1 MEKNRNFLRT
11 RRSSRFLIW
20 APIIAV
26 VIVFFVPSVVPA
38 KVYLDINAPE
48 ARRLSIA
55 VQSPIP
61 MEGSEPTPL
70 IAREVREVL
79 AGDLDFSGVFRV
91 LDPVLYMEDLGTTGI
106 TSGTFLFDD
115 WELINAEALV
125 KVGYLLKQNGD
136 VELEFHLFDVFQRK
150 EVTARRWKG
159 SPAQL
164 RNMTHMF
171 SNEILKQVTG
181 EEGVFLTRILFVQ
194 ATGQNKEIY
203 SMDYDGADVRR
214 LTRNG
219 SINLSPEWWPDG
231 NGLVYTSYKHGEP
244 DIYSLAL
251 RGGEERIADGPGVDV
266 GAEFSPDGRQMA
278 FMKNEDGNPDIY
290 VSDNRGK
297 GLKRITW
304 LKSVEASP
312 TWSPD
317 GKRMAFVS
325 DRYGT
330 PQVFVMN
337 ADGSGVGRVTLE
349 GSYNTSPA
357 WSPTGDLIAYTN
369 RVGGNFGIA
378 LVDPDTLESRQLIGE
393 AGNNEDPSWSPDG
406 RYICFSSDR
415 TGTYQIYIVDRDG
428 RKEWRI
434 TSGKGEKNQPAWSK
448 R

>member
-1 MEKNRNFLRT
+1 MKFKRI
-11 RRSSRFLIW
+11 LIEL
-20 APIIAV
+20 AVITAV
-26 VIVFFVPSVVPA
+26 VTLFPPRGALA

-48 ARRLSIA
+48 ARRLPIA

-91 LDPVLYMEDLGTTGI
+91 LDPVLYVEDLGTTGI
-106 TSGTFLFDD
+106 TSDAFLFDD

-125 KVGYLLKQNGD
+125 KVGYLLKPNGD

-150 EVTARRWKG
+150 EVTAKRWKG

-164 RNMTHMF
+164 RHMAHMF
-171 SNEILKQVTG
+171 SSEILKQVTG

-194 ATGQNKEIY
+194 AAGEGKDLY
-203 SMDYDGADVRR
+203 AMDYDGANAAR

-219 SINLSPEWWPDG
+219 SINLSPEWWPDD
-231 NGLVYTSYKHGEP
+231 NGLVYTSYKSGEP
-244 DIYSLAL
+244 NLYSLAL
-251 RGGEERIADGPGVDV
+251 RGGEDRITDGIGVDV
-266 GAEFSPDGRQMA
+266 GAAFSPNGRQLA
-278 FMKNEDGNPDIY
+278 FMKNVDGNPDIY
-290 VSDNRGK
+290 ITDTRGK
-297 GLKRITW
+297 GLSRVTW

-330 PQVFVMN
+330 PQIFIMN
-337 ADGSGVGRVTLE
+337 ADGSMVERVTFE
-349 GSYNTSPA
+349 GSYNSSPA
-357 WSPTGDLIAYTN
+357 WSPKGDLIAYTN
-369 RVGGNFGIA
+369 RVGASFGIA
-378 LVDPDTLESRQLIGE
+378 LVDPDNLQTRQLIGE

-406 RYICFSSDR
+406 RYICFTSNR
-415 TGTYQIYIVDRDG
+415 TGTYQIHIVDRDG

-434 TSGKGEKNQPAWSK
+434 TSGKGDKSQPAWSNK
-448 R
+448 